1 MFATRNNRINVIQL
15 LLQKEKD
22 VNKWEYWG
30 DTHVHHAAIYNSPEA
45 TEILV
50 EHEALINNTSRIM
63 TVKNQLRPH
72 TSAKVKQQF
81 IYRNNYK

>member
-1 MFATRNNRINVIQL
+1 M

-22 VNKWEYWG
+22 VSKWEYWG

-50 EHEALINNTSRIM
+50 EHEALINNTNNDGEKSIE
-63 TVKNQLRPH
+63 TAHECESEAAVHIPEQL
-72 TSAKVKQQF
+72 
-81 IYRNNYK
+81 